1 MGLSLTHSLR
11 IVTHSRTKPLQIL
24 SLQTTLLLRTKLELL
39 GRLVTSSQTHS
50 AMVNLCFNRII
61 SVILLTT
68 EETDHQRFRI
78 QITTIH
84 SLNKILLLLDKQT
97 YRIPVS
103 TQVATTTTA
112 LILDKGIRRIHS
124 WVAEV
129 TIVRFKEA
137 IPKIKWGEAMLF
149 R

>member
-50 AMVNLCFNRII
+50 AMVNLSFNRII

-103 TQVATTTTA
+103 TQVATTA

-124 WVAEV
+124 WVVEV